1 METAVLRMWDV
12 PRRSGKSVSRFL
24 AVFGVTLLFAGGSHA
39 AQITWYS
46 ATASG
51 GSDEPFISLLQGA
64 GHTVTRFPAVAGDL
78 NDAQI
83 AQLNTADLIIVGRA
97 TGSGDFDDLADET
110 NWNQRVTKKLMIM
123 SAYLVRNNRLGWQT
137 TDGVPDS
144 GPTPL
149 VASDPAH
156 PVFSGVT
163 FGGDGRTM
171 ANNYNIQIDRGT
183 TQIAGTLDPG
193 GVVIAT
199 DPAVA
204 NGIAIAEFPAGM
216 TVTADNGSYVLPST
230 RYFFAGGSREA
241 DGGALTTAG
250 QMDLTADGQ
259 RMFLNFVNYAVV
271 PEPSAFALLALGV
284 PLLLR
289 RSAKTR

>member
-1 METAVLRMWDV
+1 MDTAVLRMCDV
-12 PRRSGKSVSRFL
+12 PRRGGRSGTSRFL
-24 AVFGVTLLFAGGSHA
+24 AVLGVTLLFAGGAQA

-64 GHTVTRFPAVAGDL
+64 GHTVTRFPAVTGDL
-78 NDAQI
+78 SDAQI

-149 VASDPAH
+149 VAADPNH
-156 PVFSGVT
+156 PVFAGVT
-163 FGGDGRTM
+163 FQPGGNTT

-183 TQIAGTLDPG
+183 TQIAGTL
-193 GVVIAT
+193 
-199 DPAVA
+199 
-204 NGIAIAEFPAGM
+204 
-216 TVTADNGSYVLPST
+216 
-230 RYFFAGGSREA
+230 
-241 DGGALTTAG
+241 
-250 QMDLTADGQ
+250 
-259 RMFLNFVNYAVV
+259 
-271 PEPSAFALLALGV
+271 
-284 PLLLR
+284 
-289 RSAKTR
+289 